1 MHQNHCRDISWYKKS
16 LETDKIHYF
25 LTIFVS
31 LLYVSDMIAIMP
43 DGSCSCLVCGTAF
56 TSKKNANRHFKEKH
70 TVNREIPEPC
80 YICGKQM
87 RRVRNL
93 VDHLW
98 SIHKISHRQIRAWNA
113 SSSKTFPP
121 ILPHLQWNLVSWYY
135 SHCPKQVPTKIVRI
149 QFWHHILCYLDRVS
163 RFCLTSTTDSPFPK
177 G

>member
-1 MHQNHCRDISWYKKS
+1 MALDSHKYLSSNEILKFQICGKKYLSFNSFWKRIVLVMHQNHRRDISWYRKVWK
-16 LETDKIHYF
+16 LTNIHLTKYIIF

-98 SIHKISHRQIRAWNA
+98 SIHKISHRQIRAFNA

-121 ILPHLQWNLVSWYY
+121 ILPHLQ
-135 SHCPKQVPTKIVRI
+135 
-149 QFWHHILCYLDRVS
+149 
-163 RFCLTSTTDSPFPK
+163 
-177 G
+177 